1 MKCLFDGDSVYL
13 HQAATSCSCVCSC
26 VFLCV
31 LVCALV
37 CSCVFLCVL
46 LCVLELCWFAQ
57 RQILDDS
64 FICCLF
70 QES

>member
-13 HQAATSCSCVCSC
+13 HRAATSCSCVCSC

-37 CSCVFLCVL
+37 CVPVCALVCSCVFLSCVGL
-46 LCVLELCWFAQ
+46 RKGKFWM
-57 RQILDDS
+57 IH
-64 FICCLF
+64 LF
-70 QES
+70 VVC